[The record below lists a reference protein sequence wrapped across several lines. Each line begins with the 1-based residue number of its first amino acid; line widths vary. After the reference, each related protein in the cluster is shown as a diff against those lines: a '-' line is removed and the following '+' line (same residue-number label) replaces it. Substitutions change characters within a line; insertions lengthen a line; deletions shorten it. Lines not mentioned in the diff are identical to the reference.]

1 VSLKLNHEI
10 YGIAMTLYHY
20 YTYFKML
27 REINP
32 LELSVAC
39 IYLARKIQFEHI
51 SMEEVIKI
59 YNIQKD
65 KIKDG
70 KKEPPDFIKYEMEFY
85 YFLGYDLDIETPYN
99 SFYRF
104 IKTKEGES
112 FGNEKIKTFLF
123 NLINDTYRRSL
134 CLYYH
139 PKIIMLSCLIFTIK
153 FLEENINI
161 EEKLPKED
169 IIIIGE
175 CMEKIYDIFDI
186 EKEENKSI

>member
-1 VSLKLNHEI
+1 
-10 YGIAMTLYHY
+10 
-20 YTYFKML
+20 
-27 REINP
+27 
-32 LELSVAC
+32 
-39 IYLARKIQFEHI
+39 
-51 SMEEVIKI
+51 
-59 YNIQKD
+59 
-65 KIKDG
+65 
-70 KKEPPDFIKYEMEFY
+70 MEFY